1 MNQVNIEEPGI
12 LKIDSKEIE
21 MSMQLSLHGLSFC
34 LFHKNENK
42 LIALNNILNNDGK
55 NLKDFFLEQWNSNR
69 LINNDYASYKIIYP
83 YRRLTIVPEALFSEN
98 DLDSIFRY
106 NFSETENELIKYAKM
121 PRSEAV
127 AVFGIPEDVYNFVNS
142 QVQCNWVP
150 HVLPFV
156 EANIKDYRLGDDLQ
170 TPKLF
175 INCNYD
181 FIDII
186 VIDESGIKLYN
197 NFNVKSANDIVY
209 YILNIYDKLK
219 LNPEKVH
226 SVFIGDINPES
237 HGIITLQKFVRNVYF
252 AARRQDLKYSY
263 RMQEIAPHLFANLIN
278 LAVCEL

>member
-21 MSMQLSLHGLSFC
+21 MTMQLSLYGLSFC

-42 LIALNNILNNDGK
+42 LVALNNIPNNDGK
-55 NLKDFFLEQWNSNR
+55 KINDFFIEQWSSNR
-69 LINNDYASYKIIYP
+69 LINSDYADYKIMYP

-98 DLDSIFRY
+98 DIESIFKY
-106 NFSETENELIKYAKM
+106 NFSETENEVLKYSKM

-127 AVFGIPEDVYNFVNS
+127 AVFGVPESIFNTVNS
-142 QVQCNWVP
+142 QVKCNWVP
-150 HVLPFV
+150 HVFPFV
-156 EANIKDYRLGDDLQ
+156 EANLKDYRLGDDLQ

-175 INCNYD
+175 INSNSD

-226 SVFIGDINPES
+226 SVFIGDISPES

-252 AARRQDLKYSY
+252 AAQRQDIKYSY